1 MSKTLAVLL
10 ATIAFA
16 GLSLEASAQERS
28 CPEGTVWDADRGKCV
43 IPRGSH

>member
-1 MSKTLAVLL
+1 MSKTLVALL

-16 GLSLEASAQERS
+16 GFSLDASAQSRK
-28 CPEGTVWDADRGKCV
+28 CPKGSVWNPDLGKCV

>member
-1 MSKTLAVLL
+1 MSKTLVALL

-16 GLSLEASAQERS
+16 GLSLEASAQERK
-28 CPEGTVWDADRGKCV
+28 CPKGSVWDADRGKCI